1 MFGRRPGNAG
11 APSAPAA
18 HRAAAAG
25 SAEQSRRAGL
35 RRILA
40 GGRRRGRWR
49 CPTAVKGRS
58 AIQCPESPFR
68 CGLGEGEWA
77 VPPGAVEASP
87 GGDQGRPAARL
98 TGGPVRAR
106 FRGEGAAAR
115 EPLSGA
121 AAPRPGEVGGG
132 GSAPAVSEGPA

>member
-1 MFGRRPGNAG
+1 MFGRRLGTPERR
-11 APSAPAA
+11 PP

-25 SAEQSRRAGL
+25 SAERSRRAGL

-49 CPTAVKGRS
+49 YLTAVKARL
-58 AIQCPESPFR
+58 AIQCPESPLR
-68 CGLGEGEWA
+68 CGFGEGEWA

-87 GGDQGRPAARL
+87 PGGDRGRPAAWL

-106 FRGEGAAAR
+106 FRGEGAAVR

-132 GSAPAVSEGPA
+132 GSAPAVPEGPA